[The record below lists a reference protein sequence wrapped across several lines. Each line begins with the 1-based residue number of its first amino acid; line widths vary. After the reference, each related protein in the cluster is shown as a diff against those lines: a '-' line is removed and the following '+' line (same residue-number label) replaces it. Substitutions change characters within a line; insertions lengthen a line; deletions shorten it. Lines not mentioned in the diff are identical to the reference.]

1 MKQFAKD
8 DIAQNT
14 KIYDLYRDEFSWID
28 GWPKT
33 DQLNNFRLMAK
44 IQNLTRVPLKG
55 SSCLDVGCGTGEMS
69 SYLHKKRIRKYVGID
84 IYERSI
90 IEAREKYPEE
100 EFIVGDIIQGIIDE
114 KFDYIFAS
122 GALSIKLK
130 TGNYDFLESMVKAM
144 WKQTN
149 VGLVFNFLTS
159 DDPEWDHNLFF
170 YDLNRVID
178 ICQTIDYDAILY
190 THKDN
195 KLYQAHVYM
204 LKISTP

>member
-1 MKQFAKD
+1 MKQFGHEN
-8 DIAQNT
+8 IEQNK
-14 KIYDLYRDEFSWID
+14 KIYDLYRDQLLWID
-28 GWPKT
+28 GWTKT
-33 DQLNNFRLMAK
+33 DKLKNFRLMAK
-44 IQNLTRVPLKG
+44 IQNLTSVPLKN
-55 SSCLDVGCGTGEMS
+55 SSCLDVGCGTGDLS
-69 SYLHKKRIRKYVGID
+69 AYLRKKRILHYVGID

-90 IEAREKYPEE
+90 HEAKEKYPLEN
-100 EFIVGDIIQGIIDE
+100 FYVLDILQSNLEE
-114 KFDYIFAS
+114 KFDYVFAS

-130 TGNYDFLESMVKAM
+130 INNYVFLESMVKAM
-144 WKQTN
+144 WNHTK

-178 ICQTIDYDAILY
+178 ICQSIDTDATLY

-204 LKISTP
+204 IR